1 MNNQEFRKL
10 LLANSSKSSKSDNN
24 GASPPS
30 STSRPAAAAA
40 LGSRLKSS
48 IPMTPRSIAGKGGN
62 SRVDFAK
69 QLAEQNKHFE
79 KTQKKFR
86 TSAPKGS
93 RFAEGYVDRAKQRE
107 QEEEDDR
114 AERLKALEEAFK
126 KEEIDQETYD
136 RTRSQIAGGDLSSTH
151 LVKGLDFALLRR
163 IKQGEDVWKG
173 KPESK
178 APDAKGEEPEEEE
191 KAQKEEEEDLDDVF
205 EKLAD
210 TEVKAVTREKTQK
223 KGQFATTTLNPGQ
236 KRSRNQLLA
245 ELKAAREAAKAK
257 EESSLGSKFKK
268 IGAKKTPGTRI
279 EKDSMG
285 REIQITVDE
294 DGHEIRKIRKV
305 DHKLLEEEQDKEAAA
320 LASRGVLGME
330 VPEFYKKQQEEA
342 ERAAKEEEESKEISI
357 FDDVGSDYDPLAA
370 LEDSDSSSDEEGE
383 AKEEG
388 KKAKSDAAAMPPP
401 PKPASGPPEERDYF
415 KNFRGGKVDLSTEQT
430 YKALSLDDPLL
441 QAALKKAKAIGALEK
456 SEEEIKAKE
465 REERLK
471 KKLQESLRDD
481 EDMDLGFGSSRVEDD
496 ADFEEKKVKLSAW
509 GEDGDDDE
517 YEGGGGDKKEK
528 RKRGGKKRKGD
539 KNNFEDVMR
548 VMERQKGGSK

>member
-10 LLANSSKSSKSDNN
+10 LLANSSKSSKTDNN
-24 GASPPS
+24 GASPLS
-30 STSRPAAAAA
+30 SASRPAAA

-48 IPMTPRSIAGKGGN
+48 IPMTPRSLGGKGGN

-69 QLAEQNKHFE
+69 QLAEQNKQFE

-107 QEEEDDR
+107 QEEEDER
-114 AERLKALEEAFK
+114 AERLKALEEAYK
-126 KEEIDQETYD
+126 KEEIDKETYD

-163 IKQGEDVWKG
+163 IKQGEDVWDG
-173 KPESK
+173 KPVEKSPEGK
-178 APDAKGEEPEEEE
+178 DAEPEEEKE
-191 KAQKEEEEDLDDVF
+191 KQQEDLDDVF
-205 EKLAD
+205 EKLAE
-210 TEVKAVTREKTQK
+210 TEVKAVTREKVQK

-268 IGAKKTPGTRI
+268 IGAKKVPGTRI

-294 DGHEIRKIRKV
+294 DGHEVRKIRKV
-305 DHKLLEEEQDKEAAA
+305 DHKLLEEEQDREAAA

-330 VPEFYKKQQEEA
+330 VPEFYKKQQEET
-342 ERAAKEEEESKEISI
+342 ERAAREEEESKEISI

-370 LEDSDSSSDEEGE
+370 LEGSDSSSEEEEEEEGE
-383 AKEEG
+383 ARQD
-388 KKAKSDAAAMPPP
+388 KKAKSDSAAMPPP
-401 PKPASGPPEERDYF
+401 PKLSTGPPEERDYF
-415 KNFRGGKVDLSTEQT
+415 KNFRGGKVDLSAEET
-430 YKALSLDDPLL
+430 YKAPSLDDPLL

-481 EDMDLGFGSSRVEDD
+481 EDMDMGFGSSRMEDD

-509 GEDGDDDE
+509 GDDAGDDDE

-539 KNNFEDVMR
+539 KNNFEDVMK
-548 VMERQKGGSK
+548 VIERRKAGS